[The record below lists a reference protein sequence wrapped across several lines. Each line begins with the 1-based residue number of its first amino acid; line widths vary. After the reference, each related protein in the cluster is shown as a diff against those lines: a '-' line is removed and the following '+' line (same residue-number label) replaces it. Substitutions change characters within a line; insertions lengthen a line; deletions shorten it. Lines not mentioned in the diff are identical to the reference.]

1 MDLKSLFGRGQEA
14 IVGVDISAW
23 GIKVVGL
30 SGSSARP
37 VVDVLASTRM
47 PDGHSVGGTVVEVNQ
62 VAEALRSLWREN
74 RIKAKK
80 VALALPSTAV
90 FTKKIMVEANLSS
103 WDMEAQ
109 VEEEAR
115 PYIPFPLEDVSLDFC
130 PIGQNPQ
137 RPEMIDV
144 LIAAARRDRV
154 QNLVDL
160 VELAELEASVVEV
173 QPNAIRL
180 ATRRLVDIYLPG
192 QEDAVVLLIKV
203 GAGRTLMQ
211 LTVGDSI
218 VYERDQ
224 AVGGNQ
230 WTDRIAAH
238 YGCSKDEAETKKIV
252 GALAQDFESSVL
264 RPYLFATVQVLE
276 RAIEFMH
283 HTTPHNKIHHLFLTG
298 GGALVPGLAKAIS
311 AAVQSPCTLV
321 DPFEGMRLAPTVRT
335 HLRLQAAPLFFGACG
350 LALRRFCL

>member
-1 MDLKSLFGRGQEA
+1 MNLKSLFGQRQEA
-14 IVGVDISAW
+14 IVGVDISSR

-30 SGSSARP
+30 GGSMARP
-37 VVDVLASTRM
+37 VVEVLASTRL
-47 PDGHSVGGTVVEVNQ
+47 PGGHSVGGTVVDVNQ
-62 VAEALRSLWREN
+62 VAEALRGLWREN
-74 RIKAKK
+74 RIKVKK

-90 FTKKIMVEANLSS
+90 LTKKIMVEADLSS

-115 PYIPFPLEDVSLDFC
+115 PYIPFPLEEVSLDFY

-154 QNLVDL
+154 QNLLDL
-160 VELAELEASVVEV
+160 MELAELEASVVEV
-173 QPNAIRL
+173 QPYAMCL

-192 QEDAVVLLIKV
+192 QEDAVVLLLKV

-211 LTVGDSI
+211 LTAGESI

-224 AVGGNQ
+224 AIGGDQ
-230 WTDRIAAH
+230 LTHRIAAC
-238 YGCSKDEAETKKIV
+238 YGCSKDEAETKKIA

-276 RAIEFMH
+276 RAIQFMQ
-283 HTTPHNKIHHLFLTG
+283 HTMPHSKIHQIFLTG

-311 AAVQSPCTLV
+311 AALQSPCTLV
-321 DPFEGMRLAPTVRT
+321 DPFEGMRLAPKVRT

>member
-47 PDGHSVGGTVVEVNQ
+47 PEGHSVGGTVVEVNQ

-160 VELAELEASVVEV
+160 MELAELEASVVEV

-192 QEDAVVLLIKV
+192 QDDAVVLLIKV

-238 YGCSKDEAETKKIV
+238 YGCSKDEAETKKIA
-252 GALAQDFESSVL
+252 GALAQDF
-264 RPYLFATVQVLE
+264 
-276 RAIEFMH
+276 
-283 HTTPHNKIHHLFLTG
+283 
-298 GGALVPGLAKAIS
+298 
-311 AAVQSPCTLV
+311 
-321 DPFEGMRLAPTVRT
+321 
-335 HLRLQAAPLFFGACG
+335 
-350 LALRRFCL
+350 